1 MTPEVAARIF
11 EPFFTTKARGHGTGL
26 GLATAYGI
34 VSEAG
39 GFIEVESEVDRGT
52 VFRVRFP
59 TTSDPI
65 SSTPEER
72 DAQPAGGTGQV
83 VLLVEDEPALMRS
96 TARMLRNSG
105 YVVLEAPYGADAVAM
120 AHSTPIDLLLTDV
133 VMPELSGRQVA
144 DEVRMLQPEVGVL
157 FMSGFSEGTT
167 GSPVDSVADLDLV
180 QKPFSERTLLARVRG
195 ALTTHR

>member
-1 MTPEVAARIF
+1 M
-11 EPFFTTKARGHGTGL
+11 
-26 GLATAYGI
+26 
-34 VSEAG
+34 
-39 GFIEVESEVDRGT
+39 
-52 VFRVRFP
+52 RFP
-59 TTSDPI
+59 AATEPVPAPS
-65 SSTPEER
+65 EER
-72 DAQPAGGTGQV
+72 VELPVTGNGQV

-105 YVVLEAPYGADAVAM
+105 YVVLESPHGADAVAM

-144 DEVRMLQPEVGVL
+144 AEVRMLQPEVGVL

-180 QKPFSERTLLARVRG
+180 QKPFSERTLLERVRG